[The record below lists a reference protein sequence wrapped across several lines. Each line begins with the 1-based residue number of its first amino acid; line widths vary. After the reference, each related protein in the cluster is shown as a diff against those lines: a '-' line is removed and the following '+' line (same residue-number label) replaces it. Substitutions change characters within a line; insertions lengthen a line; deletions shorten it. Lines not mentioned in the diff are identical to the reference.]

1 MSPLEEAHEE
11 VKWDMTPMIDTVF
24 LMIIFFVCI
33 DFQVLESKLS
43 AFLPKDSG
51 TRAAIAEPREQLPV
65 RIYVESPGV
74 PEYPSGGAAGPV
86 QEGGKRPHRFV
97 LKDHRVRWEVGP
109 KPLYSVQELT
119 AELKRVALD
128 PGSQVPDPDT
138 GGRKLLGCLIEAQ
151 PGTYYDDVAKTADA
165 CYEAGFREISFGSG
179 LGGR

>member
-1 MSPLEEAHEE
+1 MNPLEEAQEE

-33 DFQVLESKLS
+33 DFKVLESKLQ
-43 AFLPKDSG
+43 AYLPKDSG
-51 TRAAIAEPREQLPV
+51 ITAAIAEPREQLPV

-74 PEYPSGGAAGPV
+74 PEYPSGGAAGLAD
-86 QEGGKRPHRFV
+86 GTKRPHRFV

-138 GGRKLLGCLIEAQ
+138 GGRKLLGCVIEAE
-151 PGTYYDDVAKTADA
+151 PGTYYDDVAKTVDA
-165 CYEAGFREISFGSG
+165 CNEAGFREISFGSG
-179 LGGR
+179 LGRK